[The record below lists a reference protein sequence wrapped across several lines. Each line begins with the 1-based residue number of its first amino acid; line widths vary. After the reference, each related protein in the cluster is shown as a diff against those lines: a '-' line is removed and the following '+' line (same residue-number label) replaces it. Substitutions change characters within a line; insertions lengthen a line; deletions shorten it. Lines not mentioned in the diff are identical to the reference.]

1 MQRGESVGAHSR
13 VLVEHGACALEYYQT
28 QSLAVQERPRSVLL
42 GAFVARSHCLHLV
55 VDEHHL
61 ATSIRKHVVDP
72 TELFLEENFVVHRSG
87 GCYLMKSRIVVIWI
101 MSWAQLI
108 YVTVSDAKCH
118 CDIYESSHR

>member
-1 MQRGESVGAHSR
+1 MQRGESVGAHSC
-13 VLVEHGACALEYYQT
+13 VLVEHGACALEYSQT

-42 GAFVARSHCLHLV
+42 GAFVARSQSLHLV

-61 ATSIRKHVVDP
+61 ATGIRKHVVDP
-72 TELFLEENFVVHRSG
+72 TELFLEESFVVHRSG

-101 MSWAQLI
+101 VSWAQLI